1 MNRNNACGFCTE
13 CIKSCPKDNIGL
25 FVRPFG
31 SDRIL
36 KGYDEMVNVLIMLAV
51 AIAFSITMLGPWGF
65 IKEAANVTESGRLI
79 PYAMYLACIWGI
91 SLLVFPAVFVGLGR
105 LSNRLAGMPVDN
117 RTMTLR
123 LSYILIPVGIFAWI
137 AFSLPSVMV
146 NYNYILGVLSDPLGL
161 GWNLFGT
168 ANYPFAPLYP
178 EWIPVIQGVILLAGL
193 YFGISRG
200 FMGLDPIV
208 SGGAKKIKAMVLPA
222 AFAFLI
228 VQILMKLYLG

>member
-1 MNRNNACGFCTE
+1 
-13 CIKSCPKDNIGL
+13 
-25 FVRPFG
+25 
-31 SDRIL
+31 
-36 KGYDEMVNVLIMLAV
+36 MVNVLIMLAV

-65 IKEAANVTESGRLI
+65 IKEAANVTESGKLI
-79 PYAMYLACIWGI
+79 PYAIYLACIWGI
-91 SLLVFPAVFVGLGR
+91 SLLIFPAVFMGLGR

-117 RTMTLR
+117 RTLTLR
-123 LSYILIPVGIFAWI
+123 LSYTLIPVGIFAWI

-168 ANYPFAPLYP
+168 ADYPFAPFYS
-178 EWIPVIQGVILLAGL
+178 EWIPVIQGFILLAGL

-200 FMGLDPIV
+200 FMGTNPVV
-208 SGGAKKIKAMVLPA
+208 SGSANKIKAMLFPA